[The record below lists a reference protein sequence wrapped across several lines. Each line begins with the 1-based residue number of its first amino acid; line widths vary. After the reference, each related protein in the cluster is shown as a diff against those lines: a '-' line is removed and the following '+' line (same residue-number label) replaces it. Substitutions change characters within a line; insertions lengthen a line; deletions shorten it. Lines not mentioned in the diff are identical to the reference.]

1 MVLCASTAG
10 PKNGRDLRTVLRLVS
25 SSFLIDKSYFIA
37 GPPDYVGSKCSL
49 GTSLAKCEIKC
60 LNARIEELDF
70 EDSVDDWT
78 LLPDE
83 LIESGLSNFAGTVR
97 GCVNA
102 TVFPGDGAIQSHD
115 KPHGPAVFCGSQHQV
130 QVAAVETEHDLAR
143 YHLQHGAFGIHAP
156 RPAQSPMV

>member
-1 MVLCASTAG
+1 MVLCARKAG
-10 PKNGRDLRTVLRLVS
+10 PKNGRDLRTVLRLLVDPVS
-25 SSFLIDKSYFIA
+25 SCFLIGKSYIIGA
-37 GPPDYVGSKCSL
+37 PPEYVERKCSR
-49 GTSLAKCEIKC
+49 GTSLAKREIKC

-83 LIESGLSNFAGTVR
+83 LIESGLSNFAGAVR

-115 KPHGPAVFCGSQHQV
+115 KPHGLAVFRRSQHQV
-130 QVAAVETEHDLAR
+130 QVAAVEPEHDLAGH
-143 YHLQHGAFGIHAP
+143 HLQQRAF
-156 RPAQSPMV
+156 